1 MHNSEMDMNEVMLPL
16 FLMCRKIEWKD
27 SFTYYCL
34 FACLKGE
41 IDCHL
46 VLFTSFFFIIEQH
59 LNNISFDRKVT
70 GQKIKSLMFSVLLLV
85 F

>member
-46 VLFTSFFFIIEQH
+46 VLFTSFFF
-59 LNNISFDRKVT
+59 S
-70 GQKIKSLMFSVLLLV
+70 
-85 F
+85 